1 MSPVFDCT
9 TDHGR
14 ADAIPKAAAGVREGG
29 LVVLPTDT
37 LYGIGADAFSPEAVR
52 ALLAAKGRGSDMPPP
67 VLVPDARTVDGLATE
82 VPDYA
87 RALVAAFWPGPLTI
101 VLRAQPSLMWDLGE
115 TGGTV
120 ALRMPDDPVA
130 LELLREVGP
139 MAVSSANRT
148 GYPASRTVVEA
159 ASQLGAAVEFYLDG
173 GPVTGGLAS
182 TIVDCTR
189 DEPVFL
195 RVGAIAEADVMDV
208 VERARADALEL
219 NAVGPEPTEGSDEP
233 ESPVDAEH
241 LDRPPRHVE
250 NPDEP
255 RTPPNPETPSSE
267 RRPTMTDTFY
277 GSDFGALEAFDPDI
291 AGVLLSELD
300 RLRGGLQ
307 LIASENF
314 SSPEVL
320 TALGSTLSNKYAE
333 GYPGRRYYGGCSEVD
348 KAELLAIERCKALF
362 EADHA
367 NVQAH
372 SGPAPTRR
380 STARSSSPARR
391 SSR

>member
-148 GYPASRTVVEA
+148 GHPASRTVVEA

-195 RVGAIAEADVMDV
+195 RVGAHLRGRRHGRRRAGPGRRPR
-208 VERARADALEL
+208 VERRRARADRGR
-219 NAVGPEPTEGSDEP
+219 VPTSHGP
-233 ESPVDAEH
+233 
-241 LDRPPRHVE
+241 
-250 NPDEP
+250 
-255 RTPPNPETPSSE
+255 
-267 RRPTMTDTFY
+267 
-277 GSDFGALEAFDPDI
+277 
-291 AGVLLSELD
+291 
-300 RLRGGLQ
+300 
-307 LIASENF
+307 
-314 SSPEVL
+314 
-320 TALGSTLSNKYAE
+320 
-333 GYPGRRYYGGCSEVD
+333 
-348 KAELLAIERCKALF
+348 
-362 EADHA
+362 
-367 NVQAH
+367 
-372 SGPAPTRR
+372 
-380 STARSSSPARR
+380 SPARR
-391 SSR
+391 RAPTSTRGAEHHRAPRPPRPRHATEHPEQRETTDDD

>member
-37 LYGIGADAFSPEAVR
+37 LYGIGADAFSPDAVR
-52 ALLAAKGRGSDMPPP
+52 SLLAAKGRGADMPPP
-67 VLVPDARTVDGLATE
+67 VLVPDVRTVDGLATE
-82 VPDYA
+82 VPGYV
-87 RALVAAFWPGPLTI
+87 RALVEAFWPGPLTI
-101 VLRAQPSLMWDLGE
+101 VLRAQPSLAWDLGE

-148 GYPASRTVVEA
+148 GHPASRTVVEA

-195 RVGAIAEADVMDV
+195 RVGAIGEREVLDV

-219 NAVGPEPTEGSDEP
+219 AAVGPEPPEVPDSSQPTEDP
-233 ESPVDAEH
+233 
-241 LDRPPRHVE
+241 E
-250 NPDEP
+250 NPEQ
-255 RTPPNPETPSSE
+255 RET
-267 RRPTMTDTFY
+267 TD
-277 GSDFGALEAFDPDI
+277 DD
-291 AGVLLSELD
+291 
-300 RLRGGLQ
+300 
-307 LIASENF
+307 
-314 SSPEVL
+314 
-320 TALGSTLSNKYAE
+320 
-333 GYPGRRYYGGCSEVD
+333 
-348 KAELLAIERCKALF
+348 
-362 EADHA
+362 
-367 NVQAH
+367 
-372 SGPAPTRR
+372 
-380 STARSSSPARR
+380 
-391 SSR
+391 

>member
-148 GYPASRTVVEA
+148 GHPASRTVVEA

-173 GPVTGGLAS
+173 GPVTGGPG
-182 TIVDCTR
+182 VDDR
-189 DEPVFL
+189 RLHPRRAGLPAGRRHL
-195 RVGAIAEADVMDV
+195 RGRRHGRRGAGPGRRPR
-208 VERARADALEL
+208 VERRRAGA
-219 NAVGPEPTEGSDEP
+219 
-233 ESPVDAEH
+233 
-241 LDRPPRHVE
+241 DRG
-250 NPDEP
+250 PDEP
-255 RTPPNPETPSSE
+255 SRPRAGRAPRALDDPDPPETPE
-267 RRPTMTDTFY
+267 HPEQRETTD
-277 GSDFGALEAFDPDI
+277 DD
-291 AGVLLSELD
+291 
-300 RLRGGLQ
+300 
-307 LIASENF
+307 
-314 SSPEVL
+314 
-320 TALGSTLSNKYAE
+320 
-333 GYPGRRYYGGCSEVD
+333 
-348 KAELLAIERCKALF
+348 
-362 EADHA
+362 
-367 NVQAH
+367 
-372 SGPAPTRR
+372 
-380 STARSSSPARR
+380 
-391 SSR
+391 

>member
-219 NAVGPEPTEGSDEP
+219 AAVGSEQGEGAEAAEPAEVSDYIEAAEP
-233 ESPVDAEH
+233 A
-241 LDRPPRHVE
+241 
-250 NPDEP
+250 
-255 RTPPNPETPSSE
+255 
-267 RRPTMTDTFY
+267 
-277 GSDFGALEAFDPDI
+277 
-291 AGVLLSELD
+291 
-300 RLRGGLQ
+300 
-307 LIASENF
+307 
-314 SSPEVL
+314 
-320 TALGSTLSNKYAE
+320 
-333 GYPGRRYYGGCSEVD
+333 
-348 KAELLAIERCKALF
+348 
-362 EADHA
+362 EADEADEHTEA
-367 NVQAH
+367 
-372 SGPAPTRR
+372 PDAPTVREQR
-380 STARSSSPARR
+380 ETTDDD
-391 SSR
+391 

>member
-87 RALVAAFWPGPLTI
+87 RALVGAFWPGPLTI

-130 LELLREVGP
+130 LALLREVGP

-148 GYPASRTVVEA
+148 GHPASRTVVEA

-195 RVGAIAEADVMDV
+195 RVGAISEADVLDV

-219 NAVGPEPTEGSDEP
+219 GGGAHPDETDQPDESREP
-233 ESPVDAEH
+233 AE
-241 LDRPPRHVE
+241 
-250 NPDEP
+250 PDEP
-255 RTPPNPETPSSE
+255 DEPDEPGAPEA
-267 RRPTMTDTFY
+267 PT
-277 GSDFGALEAFDPDI
+277 
-291 AGVLLSELD
+291 
-300 RLRGGLQ
+300 
-307 LIASENF
+307 ASEQR
-314 SSPEVL
+314 E
-320 TALGSTLSNKYAE
+320 ST
-333 GYPGRRYYGGCSEVD
+333 D
-348 KAELLAIERCKALF
+348 
-362 EADHA
+362 DD
-367 NVQAH
+367 
-372 SGPAPTRR
+372 
-380 STARSSSPARR
+380 
-391 SSR
+391 